1 MSIEAILGGVV
12 MIVQVATGQV
22 DLNARHI
29 YNTAVLIDKAIIKKE
44 EGTWG
49 ASAHEEG
56 YQITKDTILIIG
68 GLK

>member
-1 MSIEAILGGVV
+1 MNILGAITGVFMLFIPV
-12 MIVQVATGQV
+12 ESEVAVTK
-22 DLNARHI
+22 NI
-29 YNTAVLIDKAIIKKE
+29 YNGAVLAGKIIEKTE

-56 YQITKDTILIIG
+56 YQILKDTILEIG

>member
-1 MSIEAILGGVV
+1 MNIIGAITGVFMLFV
-12 MIVQVATGQV
+12 PVSSEVALTKNV
-22 DLNARHI
+22 
-29 YNTAVLIDKAIIKKE
+29 YNGAVLIDKIITKTE

-56 YQITKDTILIIG
+56 YQILKDTILKIG

>member
-1 MSIEAILGGVV
+1 MSITGLITGFLMLLTPVEEVSTISQVYKGVV
-12 MIVQVATGQV
+12 LTGKV
-22 DLNARHI
+22 I
-29 YNTAVLIDKAIIKKE
+29 EKTE

-56 YQITKDTILIIG
+56 YQIIKDTILEIG

>member
-1 MSIEAILGGVV
+1 MLFVPVEEVSIASKVYKGTVL
-12 MIVQVATGQV
+12 TGKV
-22 DLNARHI
+22 I
-29 YNTAVLIDKAIIKKE
+29 EKTE

-56 YQITKDTILIIG
+56 YQIIKDIILEIG

>member
-1 MSIEAILGGVV
+1 MNITGLITGIVMLLAPVEEVNIGAKIYKGTVLTGKVIEK
-12 MIVQVATGQV
+12 T
-22 DLNARHI
+22 
-29 YNTAVLIDKAIIKKE
+29 E

-56 YQITKDTILIIG
+56 HQNLKDTILEIG

>member
-1 MSIEAILGGVV
+1 MLFIPVKSEVAVTKNIYNGVV
-12 MIVQVATGQV
+12 LAG
-22 DLNARHI
+22 
-29 YNTAVLIDKAIIKKE
+29 KIIEKTE

-56 YQITKDTILIIG
+56 YQILKDTIFKIG

>member
-1 MSIEAILGGVV
+1 MLLTPAEEINIGAKLYKGTVLTGKIIEK
-12 MIVQVATGQV
+12 T
-22 DLNARHI
+22 
-29 YNTAVLIDKAIIKKE
+29 E

-56 YQITKDTILIIG
+56 HQNLKDTILEIG

>member
-1 MSIEAILGGVV
+1 MNIIGTITGIFMLFIPVEAE
-12 MIVQVATGQV
+12 IVTAKKVWNSAVIV
-22 DLNARHI
+22 DKVI
-29 YNTAVLIDKAIIKKE
+29 QKTE

-56 YQITKDTILIIG
+56 YQILKDTILEIG